1 MCGNITVLPRTV
13 LKIWPEYKIRIWA
26 KFACEMSIS
35 IPKMC
40 INRKFFSF
48 RRSVQPKK
56 NSNDDIII
64 NEKPVEPD
72 DIEIQ

>member
-1 MCGNITVLPRTV
+1 MLQKSFPGEESEDHVV
-13 LKIWPEYKIRIWA
+13 
-26 KFACEMSIS
+26 IS

-40 INRKFFSF
+40 INQKIFSF